1 MHADT
6 AISRQPLGGSES
18 YFIRSG
24 YRSRNQVEYFLDET
38 DDPITWQP
46 DVYPYAAARAK
57 ELGRDVLIDIGCGRA
72 GKLASLAREHP
83 AWTFV
88 GVDFGDNLSWCR
100 DNHSFGQWVEAD
112 LESTAGLPITPSLV
126 RRSLVV
132 CSDVVEHLV
141 DPNPVLSLIRDLL
154 NDGSAEAV
162 LSTPARECRSGYDAP
177 GPPRNPSHVR
187 EWASDEFQALLRASG
202 FDIHYADLTRSDDFS
217 NGLSTQL
224 LLVGAQTEEGER
236 S

>member
-6 AISRQPLGGSES
+6 AISRQPLGGAES

-72 GKLASLAREHP
+72 GKLASLAGEHP

-141 DPNPVLSLIRDLL
+141 DPKPVLSLIRDLL
-154 NDGSAEAV
+154 NEGSAEAV